1 VVQRGSRPLKLH
13 PSLLIYAHPISNGKL
28 TGESTR
34 SVHEAEPYDE
44 ETGALVTP
52 IFETSTFGFTKA
64 DEVLPAMAGEKGYVY
79 SRWDNP
85 TVVRLEKKL
94 AAFERGGEGAAFGS
108 GMAAISTTVF
118 SLLDKGSH
126 AVGIT
131 DLYGGTFALLSSLL
145 PRLGIE
151 TTLVD
156 TTNFDAMARAVKKNT
171 KLILVESPTNPT
183 LKLVDIAKVA
193 RLAHG
198 VGAALLVDN
207 TFASPINQTP
217 MTLGADV
224 VLHSATKYLNG
235 HADVVAG
242 IAVSN
247 KERAHAIKMMRREFG
262 GTLDPLPA
270 WLVLRGMKTMAIRVK
285 QQNTNAQAL
294 AEFLSGHRKVRAVH
308 YPGLK
313 THPQHALAKKQMRGF
328 GGMLSFDVRGD
339 MHAAMKFTES
349 LKVASLAASLGG
361 VETLVSQPALMTHTQ
376 MTAKER
382 EETGIPDT
390 LVRVSVGIEDSADLV
405 SDFEQALSRV

>member
-1 VVQRGSRPLKLH
+1 LSGD
-13 PSLLIYAHPISNGKL
+13 
-28 TGESTR
+28 STR

-64 DEVLPAMAGEKGYVY
+64 AEVAPAMAGEKGYVY

-94 AAFERGGEGAAFGS
+94 AAFEKGGDGAAFGS

-118 SLLDKGSH
+118 SLIEKRSH
-126 AVGIT
+126 VVGIR

-156 TTNFDAMARAVKKNT
+156 TTDFDEMARAVKKNT
-171 KLILVESPTNPT
+171 KAILIETPTNPT
-183 LKLVDIAKVA
+183 LKIVDIIKVA
-193 RLAHG
+193 KLAHG

-217 MTLGADV
+217 MTMGADV

-242 IAVSN
+242 LAVGS
-247 KERAHAIKMMRREFG
+247 KEKAHAIKMMRREFG

-270 WLVLRGMKTMAIRVK
+270 WLVLRGMKTMAVRVR
-285 QQNTNAQAL
+285 QQNVNAQAV
-294 AEFLSGHRKVRAVH
+294 AEFLSTHRKVRVVN

-313 THPQHALAKKQMRGF
+313 SHPQHALAKKQMKGF
-328 GGMLSFDVRGD
+328 GGMLSFDINGNMRD
-339 MHAAMKFTES
+339 AMRFTES

-376 MTAKER
+376 MSAKER
-382 EETGIPDT
+382 AETGIPET
-390 LVRVSVGIEDSADLV
+390 LVRVSVGIEDADDLV
-405 SDFEQALSRV
+405 SDFKQALSSL